1 MGELLEEAAQEWGDR
16 EAVVSSHQGIRKTFS
31 QVGMKNLVWETL
43 SLSCRICVKWCVEF
57 G

>member
-31 QVGMKNLVWETL
+31 QVGNIAIVLGNMCEVV
-43 SLSCRICVKWCVEF
+43 C
-57 G
+57 